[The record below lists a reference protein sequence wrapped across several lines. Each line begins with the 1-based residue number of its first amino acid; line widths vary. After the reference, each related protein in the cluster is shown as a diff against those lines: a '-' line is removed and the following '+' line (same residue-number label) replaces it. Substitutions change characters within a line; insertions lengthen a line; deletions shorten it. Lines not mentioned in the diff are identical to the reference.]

1 MDLRQL
7 RYFVA
12 IVEQGSFS
20 RAAEALRVAQPALSQ
35 HMRHMEA
42 ELGLPLLHR
51 GPRGAVPTEAGA
63 RLLTHARAILD
74 RFAEIPDSVRG
85 ADRPVT
91 GDVRIGLP
99 GTVSEI
105 LSVPLIERVRAE
117 HPGIRLRVA
126 EAMSG
131 YILDWLNRDA
141 VDLAVLY
148 NPAAPKGLVLRHALT
163 EELCLFA
170 RAPGG
175 DFSGAVLSGVD
186 LPDGPVSLARAA
198 ALPLIL
204 PALSHGLRDLIEEAA
219 QAEGAAVTPGIEIDS
234 YARIKELAVRG
245 HGFGILP
252 RAAIAAEIAAG
263 AFRAWPIGSPPLRR
277 RIYLAH
283 AADRPLS
290 AAAATVSGLAWDLL
304 GELVRSGI
312 WPAELAGPTPA
323 RPLTGAPGPAI

>member
-63 RLLTHARAILD
+63 RLLVHARAILD

-163 EELCLFA
+163 EELCLFGRPA
-170 RAPGG
+170 N
-175 DFSGAVLSGVD
+175 GAD
-186 LPDGPVSLARAA
+186 LPEGPVSLARAA

-204 PALSHGLRDLIEEAA
+204 PALSHGLRDLIEEV
-219 QAEGAAVTPGIEIDS
+219 AETEGVPVTPGIEIDS
-234 YARIKELAVRG
+234 YARIKELAARG

-252 RAAIAAEIAAG
+252 RAAVAAEVAAG
-263 AFRAWPIGSPPLRR
+263 TVRAWPIGSPPLRR

-290 AAAATVSGLAWDLL
+290 AAASAVSGHAWDLL

-312 WPAELAGPTPA
+312 WPADLAG
-323 RPLTGAPGPAI
+323 

>member
-85 ADRPVT
+85 ADQPVT

-105 LSVPLIERVRAE
+105 LSVPLIERVREE

-170 RAPGG
+170 RAPN
-175 DFSGAVLSGVD
+175 GAD
-186 LPDGPVSLARAA
+186 LPEGPVPLARAA

-204 PALSHGLRDLIEEAA
+204 PALSHGLRDLIEEVAE
-219 QAEGAAVTPGIEIDS
+219 AEGVPVAPGIEIDS
-234 YARIKELAVRG
+234 YARIKELAARG

-252 RAAIAAEIAAG
+252 RAAVAAEVTAG
-263 AFRAWPIGSPPLRR
+263 LFRAWPIGSPPLRR

-290 AAAATVSGLAWDLL
+290 AAAAAVSGLAWDLL
-304 GELVRSGI
+304 GELVRSGA
-312 WPAELAGPTPA
+312 WPAELASGIADPDPA
-323 RPLTGAPGPAI
+323 RPLTGAAGAAI

>member
-1 MDLRQL
+1 MELRQL

-20 RAAEALRVAQPALSQ
+20 RAAEVLRVAQPALSQ

-63 RLLTHARAILD
+63 RLLGHARTILD

-163 EELCLFA
+163 EELCLFG
-170 RAPGG
+170 RPPGG
-175 DFSGAVLSGVD
+175 AA
-186 LPDGPVSLARAA
+186 LPEGPVSLARAA

-204 PALSHGLRDLIEEAA
+204 PALSHGLRDLIEEV
-219 QAEGAAVTPGIEIDS
+219 AETEGVPVTPGIEIDS
-234 YARIKELAVRG
+234 YARIKELAARG

-252 RAAIAAEIAAG
+252 RAAVAAEVAAG
-263 AFRAWPIGSPPLRR
+263 AFQSWPIGSPPLRR

-290 AAAATVSGLAWDLL
+290 AAASAVSGLAWDLL
-304 GELVRSGI
+304 GELVRSGA
-312 WPAELAGPTPA
+312 WPADLA
-323 RPLTGAPGPAI
+323 R

>member
-20 RAAEALRVAQPALSQ
+20 RAAEVLRVAQPALSQ

-51 GPRGAVPTEAGA
+51 GPRGAVPTEAGT
-63 RLLTHARAILD
+63 RLLGHARAILD

-163 EELCLFA
+163 EDLCLFGRPPNDA
-170 RAPGG
+170 
-175 DFSGAVLSGVD
+175 D
-186 LPDGPVSLARAA
+186 LPEGPVSLSRAA

-219 QAEGAAVTPGIEIDS
+219 QAAGVAVSPGIEIDS
-234 YARIKELAVRG
+234 YARIKELAARG

-252 RAAIAAEIAAG
+252 RAAVAAEVAACTV
-263 AFRAWPIGSPPLRR
+263 RAWPIGSPPLRR

-290 AAAATVSGLAWDLL
+290 AAASAVSGVAWDLL
-304 GELVRSGI
+304 GELVRSGV
-312 WPAELAGPTPA
+312 WPAELAG
-323 RPLTGAPGPAI
+323 

>member
-12 IVEQGSFS
+12 IVERGSFS

-85 ADRPVT
+85 ADRPLT

-117 HPGIRLRVA
+117 RPGIRLRVA

-163 EELCLFA
+163 EELCLFG
-170 RAPGG
+170 RP
-175 DFSGAVLSGVD
+175 SGAD
-186 LPDGPVSLARAA
+186 LPDGPMPLARAA

-204 PALSHGLRDLIEEAA
+204 PALSHGLRDLIEAV
-219 QAEGAAVTPGIEIDS
+219 AETAGVAVAPGIEIDS
-234 YARIKELAVRG
+234 YARIKELAARG

-252 RAAIAAEIAAG
+252 RAAVAAEVAAG
-263 AFRAWPIGSPPLRR
+263 RFRAWPIGSPPLRR

-290 AAAATVSGLAWDLL
+290 AAATAVSGLAWDLL
-304 GELVRSGI
+304 GELVRSGV
-312 WPAELAGPTPA
+312 WPAELATGIADPDPA
-323 RPLTGAPGPAI
+323 RPLTGAAGPAI